1 MSESLNYNNSLAE
14 LNIEHRTKRAKEK
27 TLFESKIKEE
37 PKLED
42 LIDVSVIVP
51 CKNEVDNL
59 KSTVD
64 SIMKSKNSLNFEII
78 VVDDASTDLSTEFL
92 KSVLNKDIYKDVTLI
107 KANNVGAA
115 EARNAGAKFARGK
128 YLFFC
133 DAHVKVPDLW
143 LDNLVNALK
152 NNNAHLVAPCI
163 VDMSNTSAAGYGQ
176 TWDDQLK
183 ITWLTNNPKGIAEIP
198 IACGCAFGIT
208 REAFEK
214 VNGFDHFFQVW
225 GKEDEE
231 LCFKSWLYGYRIV
244 INPEVK
250 VQHLFRARHPYEV
263 TTANVTY
270 NMLCIAYSHLGK
282 ERLIKVINTAK
293 NDYFFSKAAADIK
306 LNMDLIF
313 KQREKYFKE
322 RFYNDEFFFKKF
334 NIPF

>member
-1 MSESLNYNNSLAE
+1 MNKLLEDIGSISTLNE
-14 LNIEHRTKRAKEK
+14 EHRMQET
-27 TLFESKIKEE
+27 KEE
-37 PKLED
+37 TKSKD

-92 KSVLNKDIYKDVTLI
+92 ESDSNKDIYKDVTLI
-107 KANNVGAA
+107 KTNNVGAA
-115 EARNAGAKFARGK
+115 GARNTGAKFAKGK

-133 DAHVKVPDLW
+133 DAHVKVPDEW
-143 LDNLVNALK
+143 LDKLVDTLRNA
-152 NNNAHLVAPCI
+152 NAHLVAPCI
-163 VDMSNTSAAGYGQ
+163 VDMTNISAAGYGQ

-183 ITWLTNNPKGIAEIP
+183 ITWLTNNPKDIAEIP
-198 IACGCAFGIT
+198 IACGCSFGIT
-208 REAFEK
+208 KEAFEK

-231 LCFKSWLYGYRIV
+231 LCFKAWLYGYRVV

-250 VQHLFRARHPYEV
+250 VRHLFRLRHPYEV
-263 TTANVTY
+263 TSANVTY
-270 NMLCIAYSHLGK
+270 NMLCLAYSHLKK
-282 ERLIKVINTAK
+282 ERLIKAISIAK
-293 NDYFFSKAAADIK
+293 KDYFFSKAAEDIK
-306 LNMDLIF
+306 FNIDLIF

-322 RFYNDEFFFKKF
+322 RVYNDEFFFEKF
-334 NIPF
+334 DISF